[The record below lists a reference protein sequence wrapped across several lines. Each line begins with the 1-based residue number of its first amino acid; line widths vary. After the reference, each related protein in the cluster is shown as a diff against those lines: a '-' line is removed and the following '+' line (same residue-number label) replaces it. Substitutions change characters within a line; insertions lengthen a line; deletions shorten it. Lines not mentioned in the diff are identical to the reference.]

1 MTRQDAKDF
10 LRLAAE
16 IKVHP
21 KVTVFKLEQANDAL
35 AGVKSDHIDGSAV
48 IVP

>member
-10 LRLAAE
+10 LQLAGE
-16 IKVHP
+16 LKMSP
-21 KVTVFKLEQANDAL
+21 KVTVFTLDQANEAL
-35 AGVKSDHIDGSAV
+35 AAVKSDSIDGSAV